1 MLSQVLL
8 APPYVYAVLPAMFQ
22 AAMADRVKNC
32 RAWMMLLGC
41 AQSIIGTM
49 LYSHLP
55 ESYKAGRYVGT
66 FLAVGGCNANVG
78 IILSWSQCSIRQQSK
93 RGAWFQEERVRWRK
107 KSTGNSPNLRK

>member
-1 MLSQVLL
+1 MGFDEAMSQILL
-8 APPYVYAVLPAMFQ
+8 APPYVWAVLPAMGM
-22 AAMADRVKNC
+22 AYGADRLKNC

-55 ESYKAGRYVGT
+55 ESNKAGRYIGT

-78 IILSWSQCSIRQQSK
+78 IILSWSQCSVRRQSK
-93 RGAWFQEERVRWRK
+93 RGAC
-107 KSTGNSPNLRK
+107 SSAGALRIPS